1 MPLAATSDLIDRAA
15 ARGTAVAAVNVITLE
30 HIEAVVSGAEAASR
44 PVILQISENAVKYRL
59 GRLAPL
65 AAAAVAV
72 ARAARVEVALHLDHV
87 RNLDLLPAA
96 ADCGISS
103 VMIDAA
109 HLPYEQN
116 VAATG
121 RAVDWAHAHGIWAE
135 AELGEVVGKDGR
147 GPTGAHAPGARTDP
161 AEAVRYIKATQ
172 IDALAVAVGSTHA
185 MTSRAATIDRDLLGR
200 LRDSTSVP
208 LVLHGSSG
216 LPDSELLAAVAGG
229 ITKISVGN
237 ALNIAMTKAI
247 CTRLSNEPQG
257 VDPRGYLS
265 DARTAMTTA
274 TTHLLNAISAPNDTL
289 WSVSP

>member
-15 ARGTAVAAVNVITLE
+15 SSGTAVAAVNVITLE

-44 PVILQISENAVKYRL
+44 PVILQISEGTVKYRL

-109 HLPYEQN
+109 HLPYDQN
-116 VAATG
+116 VAATR
-121 RAVDWAHAHGIWAE
+121 RAADWAHAHGIWAE
-135 AELGEVVGKDGR
+135 AELGEVSGKDGQ
-147 GPTGAHAPGARTDP
+147 GPPDAHAPGARTDP
-161 AEAVRYIKATQ
+161 AQAARYIEDTE
-172 IDALAVAVGSTHA
+172 IDALAVAVVSTHA
-185 MTSRAATIDRDLLGR
+185 MTPGTGTIDRDLLGR
-200 LRDSTSVP
+200 LRDSVRVP

-216 LPDSELLAAVAGG
+216 LPDSELLAAAAGG
-229 ITKISVGN
+229 ITKINFGT
-237 ALNIAMTKAI
+237 ALNIAMTQAI
-247 CTRLSNEPQG
+247 CTRLSNEPPG
-257 VDPRGYLS
+257 GDPRGYLS
-265 DARTAMTTA
+265 DARTAMTVA
-274 TTHLLNAISAPNDTL
+274 TTRLLSAIAAPVDTL
-289 WSVSP
+289 WSVTP